1 MSLGTLLVQTR
12 QGVVFGSLEAGP
24 SCLPLPRDIKERG
37 MAVLEPRRELAL
49 DQEQEREGEAA
60 SEVGEGTQPG
70 LPEQQEAPAS

>member
-1 MSLGTLLVQTR
+1 
-12 QGVVFGSLEAGP
+12 
-24 SCLPLPRDIKERG
+24 